1 MRKPKD
7 QDKGK
12 ESEHLLQR
20 RFYTRSALQP
30 RKWQL
35 VGMSYGTTAHYVAIL
50 LPALR
55 DNLTAVQTADTSLL
69 KSTTTGLRSNGN
81 KYVV

>member
-1 MRKPKD
+1 
-7 QDKGK
+7 
-12 ESEHLLQR
+12 
-20 RFYTRSALQP
+20 
-30 RKWQL
+30 
-35 VGMSYGTTAHYVAIL
+35 MSYGTTAHYVAIL